1 MHINHKGVRLL
12 TAGAVALSLAAPVV
26 ASADTASA
34 ASKKPGA
41 GKPTVTFGD
50 KNFTEQN
57 ILGALYANALR
68 AKGFKIK
75 LKDNIGS
82 SEITWKA
89 LTSGQIDA
97 YPEYTGTLLS
107 AIAKQTNPPKSA
119 KAAYAQSKSF
129 AAKKGFKLLN
139 ATPFSDS
146 DVLATKTAYAKKN
159 NLKTIADLK
168 KLNGNFTLGGPP
180 EFATR
185 SQALPGLKSAYG
197 INPTFK
203 PVSIGLSYTALN
215 SGQVDVQDVFTTDG
229 QLAKGGYTLL
239 KDPKGVFGFQNVAPV
254 VNAKVLKKQ
263 GPAFTKTINAV
274 SRLLTLKAVQALN
287 AAVSVKHQSV
297 STVSKKFL
305 KANHLL

>member
-1 MHINHKGVRLL
+1 MHITPKGLHLL
-12 TAGAVALSLAAPVV
+12 TASALALSVAAPVA
-26 ASADTASA
+26 ASADTAA
-34 ASKKPGA
+34 AAKPGA

-119 KAAYAQSKSF
+119 KAAYSQSKSF
-129 AAKKGFKLLN
+129 AAKKGFRLLN
-139 ATPFSDS
+139 ATPFADS
-146 DVLATKTAYAKKN
+146 DVLAVKSSYAKKN
-159 NLKTIADLK
+159 NLKSIGDLK
-168 KLNGNFTLGGPP
+168 KLNGKFTLGAPP

-203 PVSIGLSYTALN
+203 PIAIGLSYTALN

-254 VNAKVLKKQ
+254 VNAKVLKRQ
-263 GPAFTKTINAV
+263 GPAFTNTINAV
-274 SRLLTLKAVQALN
+274 SKLLTLKAVQALN
-287 AAVSVKHQSV
+287 AAVSVKHQPV
-297 STVSKKFL
+297 GTVSKKFL